1 MAKGKSSK
9 KKSVGLIITI
19 LVVALGAL
27 AGFFATQ
34 KLTEN
39 DKFEIVGE
47 QFVEVALNSEYNDE
61 GAVVISFGKDI
72 SNKIIVEN
80 TVDTSVAGEYYVK
93 YTVDDFRFK
102 GVERY
107 RVVTVVE
114 DESESN

>member
-39 DKFEIVGE
+39 DKFEIF
-47 QFVEVALNSEYNDE
+47 QNF
-61 GAVVISFGKDI
+61 
-72 SNKIIVEN
+72 
-80 TVDTSVAGEYYVK
+80 
-93 YTVDDFRFK
+93 
-102 GVERY
+102 
-107 RVVTVVE
+107 
-114 DESESN
+114 